1 MIAKKLSVGSA
12 LVLSLAVGL
21 CLAADQRQKIYSLGV
36 ELEREAESL
45 ADESYSRFRGRD
57 DTISDEEQAVLF
69 KSEAFL
75 AACRLFLK
83 LTEERS
89 DYFGSG
95 YLRTNLYN
103 AFLNVSRSFRELE
116 ESMRSGRRG
125 SGGVS
130 DCRRLLEAMDAEFS
144 RWPSPDNL
152 AYLHERYVKSGR
164 DTVYL
169 IERQGPGRFVRRPF
183 RDLESLYRY
192 NYDRKRGKDPWAY
205 LVQVEP
211 DTLRKMPEGDTID
224 LTFEGQLVIE
234 QGNRPNRPV
243 YRIESGRKRGLT
255 SPQVVQR
262 FGGWSRVFE
271 VPAEVIEKYPEGEP
285 IN

>member
-1 MIAKKLSVGSA
+1 MIAQKSFIAAALILSCA
-12 LVLSLAVGL
+12 AEL

-116 ESMRSGRRG
+116 ESLRSGRGG

-130 DCRRLLEAMDAEFS
+130 DCRHLLTAMEAEFS

-152 AYLHERYVKSGR
+152 AYLHERYVKAGR

-169 IERQGPGRFVRRPF
+169 IEREGPGRFVRRPF

-211 DTLRKMPEGDTID
+211 DTLRRMPEADMID

-243 YRIESGRKRGLT
+243 YRIENGRKRGLT